1 METLI
6 LSVLALTSIVSMTF
20 IVERGLA
27 LRWKNVIPPG
37 VEEAVEDCRSEA
49 DLPRLRQAC
58 YREPSALSR
67 LLLVAADH
75 LHWPKGETVD
85 LIQTKAR
92 HEIAGLERGIVVLE
106 IATGI
111 APLMGLVGT
120 IYGMIA
126 LFGDIGQSGLDDNT
140 AFARGIAIALKA
152 TLMGLLIAIPS
163 LVAWS
168 YYNKKVETFAVE
180 LENLCDEFVRCFYK
194 PEPLPSADA
203 PTFQPRP
210 RRKRT
215 VPGATDTPEVPIT
228 EEP

>member
-6 LSVLALTSIVSMTF
+6 LLVLGLTSVFSVTF

-27 LRWKNVIPPG
+27 LRWRKVIPPD
-37 VEEAVEDCRSEA
+37 VEDAVERCHSEQ
-49 DLPRLRQAC
+49 DLPQLRQTC
-58 YREPSALSR
+58 YRHPSALSR
-67 LLLVAADH
+67 LLLVAMDH

-85 LIQTKAR
+85 LLQTRAR

-126 LFGDIGQSGLDDNT
+126 LFGDIGHTGLDDNT
-140 AFARGIAIALKA
+140 AFARGIAIALQA

-168 YYNKKVETFAVE
+168 YYNKKVETLAVE
-180 LENLCDEFVRCFYK
+180 MENLCDELVRRFYK
-194 PEPLPSADA
+194 PETTPPAEVPLN
-203 PTFQPRP
+203 RP
-210 RRKRT
+210 RKKRT
-215 VPGATDTPEVPIT
+215 TAGAAEFPLT